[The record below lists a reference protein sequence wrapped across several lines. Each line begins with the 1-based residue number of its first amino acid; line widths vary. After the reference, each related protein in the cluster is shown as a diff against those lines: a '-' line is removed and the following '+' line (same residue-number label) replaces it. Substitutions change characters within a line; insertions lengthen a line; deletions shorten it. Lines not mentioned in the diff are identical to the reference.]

1 MPKSKDEKG
10 EADKKGNVNESRNA
24 KKGINEVEG
33 SVSRLKMDKKMVVSG
48 FIVVVLVVAL
58 EAYATYKDFFS
69 SI

>member
-24 KKGINEVEG
+24 KKGINEEEG
-33 SVSRLKMDKKMVVSG
+33 SISRLKMDKKMVEWLHCGCIGGS
-48 FIVVVLVVAL
+48 FRSLYNIQRF
-58 EAYATYKDFFS
+58 FFS